1 MIPLALLLRPK
12 PPAIL
17 TESQATRGSENGRV
31 LGLPANG
38 VQLALWLAVLG
49 CCAAMAMP
57 NVHLFSHATDLGFS
71 SARAAELL
79 SVLFAGRFS
88 RASPS
93 ACWRTASAAQY
104 LFAALG
110 MALGGWMGGAI
121 HDLTGGYSAA
131 FPAGFAF
138 NIMNLVI
145 IAALYTRQIRL
156 GLSDVPA

>member
-57 NVHLFSHATDLGFS
+57 NVHLFSHATDLGLS

-79 SVLFAGRFS
+79 SVLFAAAFFS
-88 RASPS
+88 RIA
-93 ACWRTASAAQY
+93 
-104 LFAALG
+104 FG
-110 MALGGWMGGAI
+110 MLADRIGGAVSVRRPG
-121 HDLTGGYSAA
+121 HGVGWLDGRCHS
-131 FPAGFAF
+131 
-138 NIMNLVI
+138 
-145 IAALYTRQIRL
+145 
-156 GLSDVPA
+156 

>member
-17 TESQATRGSENGRV
+17 TESLATRGSKNGRV

-79 SVLFAGRFS
+79 SVLFAGAFFS
-88 RASPS
+88 RI
-93 ACWRTASAAQY
+93 
-104 LFAALG
+104 
-110 MALGGWMGGAI
+110 GGAVSVRRPG
-121 HDLTGGYSAA
+121 HGVGWLDGRCHS
-131 FPAGFAF
+131 
-138 NIMNLVI
+138 
-145 IAALYTRQIRL
+145 
-156 GLSDVPA
+156 